1 MLETVAVVHNELNVG
16 IYRLLS
22 DFFRFCGVSVYNYSV
37 EENTELQWDY
47 KFSAVF
53 LDDTQGQQTL
63 SESQRQHFHE
73 KGESQNFFWL
83 NSENARYNLESGEGG
98 ERKDFLSCVISM
110 LSSKGL
116 LQDEDAEVLNQLAK
130 FFVEK
135 DVMKNRIILQTFLNE
150 PRYIRV
156 VREAFVDTYVDLL
169 KYKDKWEN
177 NSYFWFAQRYLEQ
190 SINESCSFLDE
201 NMMLATNK
209 VTDHIKKQI
218 EAYNDYK
225 VHQALL
231 YVSIACFYECD
242 LFEQRRSVENWRE
255 AYKLVS
261 GSPFEPVFSYRLGRS
276 VEKRLGDWNEA
287 IEHYTKTL
295 DSLPNEYR
303 AAYKV
308 AVYYWRQKKDISKA
322 CEYFRRIDDIL
333 DSKCVHNL
341 LQPREAEYL
350 YKAWHFIRQIIREND
365 NRPVN
370 DIDAQFAEGR
380 MEAILQRVRDDV
392 HTNPIYAL
400 IFGKEALIESKDT
413 RQPQVD
419 VRKALADRVRVVCAL

>member
-16 IYRLLS
+16 IYRVLS

-37 EENTELQWDY
+37 EENTELQWHY
-47 KFSAVF
+47 EYSAVF
-53 LDDTQGQQTL
+53 IDDTQGQQTL
-63 SESQRQHFHE
+63 SESQRQHLYE

-83 NSENARYNLESGEGG
+83 NSENARYNMESGEGG
-98 ERKDFLSCVISM
+98 ERKVFLSGVISM
-110 LSSKGL
+110 LGGKGL

-156 VREAFVDTYVDLL
+156 VREVFVDAYVDLL

-201 NMMLATNK
+201 GMLLATDK
-209 VTDHIKKQI
+209 VTRHIADRI
-218 EAYNDYK
+218 EAYREQK

-231 YVSIACFYECD
+231 YASIACFYECD
-242 LFEQRRSVENWRE
+242 FFEQERSVESWRK
-255 AYKLVS
+255 AYKLAS
-261 GSPFEPVFSYRLGRS
+261 DSPFEPMFSYRFGRS

-287 IEHYTKTL
+287 IELYTKTL
-295 DSLPNEYR
+295 KRQPNEYR
-303 AAYKV
+303 AVYKV

-322 CEYFRRIDDIL
+322 CEYFRRIDGIL
-333 DSKCVHNL
+333 DNRFIHNL

-365 NRPVN
+365 NRPV
-370 DIDAQFAEGR
+370 DGIDAQFAEGR
-380 MEAILQRVRDDV
+380 MEAILQRVRDDG
-392 HTNPIYAL
+392 HTNPIYTL
-400 IFGKEALIESKDT
+400 IFGKDALIESKDT

-419 VRKALADRVRVVCAL
+419 VGTALEDRVRVVCTL

>member
-1 MLETVAVVHNELNVG
+1 MV
-16 IYRLLS
+16 
-22 DFFRFCGVSVYNYSV
+22 
-37 EENTELQWDY
+37 
-47 KFSAVF
+47 
-53 LDDTQGQQTL
+53 
-63 SESQRQHFHE
+63 
-73 KGESQNFFWL
+73 
-83 NSENARYNLESGEGG
+83 
-98 ERKDFLSCVISM
+98 
-110 LSSKGL
+110 
-116 LQDEDAEVLNQLAK
+116 
-130 FFVEK
+130 
-135 DVMKNRIILQTFLNE
+135 
-150 PRYIRV
+150 
-156 VREAFVDTYVDLL
+156 
-169 KYKDKWEN
+169 
-177 NSYFWFAQRYLEQ
+177 
-190 SINESCSFLDE
+190 CS
-201 NMMLATNK
+201 ATNK

-341 LQPREAEYL
+341 
-350 YKAWHFIRQIIREND
+350 
-365 NRPVN
+365 
-370 DIDAQFAEGR
+370 
-380 MEAILQRVRDDV
+380 
-392 HTNPIYAL
+392 
-400 IFGKEALIESKDT
+400 
-413 RQPQVD
+413 
-419 VRKALADRVRVVCAL
+419 